1 MKYSFR
7 IRNWEPWL
15 RCTDL
20 IENTAVIFGSET
32 RSLKFGPLVLTL
44 LNLKKAE
51 QFCSETKV
59 PKFGPLVLTLLNLKK
74 PEQFCSK
81 TRGPKFGPLVLT
93 LLNLKKAE
101 QFCSETRG
109 PKFGPLVLTLLNL
122 KKAEQF
128 CSETRGPKFGPLVL
142 TLLNLKKAEPFCSET
157 KAPKFGP
164 LVSLPSE
171 KVVLFHTDIL
181 QGSEIRTFDFLS
193 VNTVNDIMLYQVI
206 RKPIRHYTS
215 NLRTQ
220 TQHKP
225 IIFVAVYD
233 KYIKNHYCTM
243 RINKNTSY
251 YSKLK

>member
-15 RCTDL
+15 RRTDL
-20 IENTAVIFGSET
+20 IKNTEVIFGSKT
-32 RSLKFGPLVLTL
+32 RGPKFGLLVLTLLNLKKAEQFCSEANGPKFGPLVLTL

-51 QFCSETKV
+51 Q
-59 PKFGPLVLTLLNLKK
+59 L
-74 PEQFCSK
+74 CSK

-101 QFCSETRG
+101 QFCS
-109 PKFGPLVLTLLNL
+109 K
-122 KKAEQF
+122 
-128 CSETRGPKFGPLVL
+128 
-142 TLLNLKKAEPFCSET
+142 T
-157 KAPKFGP
+157 KTPKFGP

-181 QGSEIRTFDFLS
+181 QGSEIRILS

-215 NLRTQ
+215 DLRTQ
-220 TQHKP
+220 TLHKP
-225 IIFVAVYD
+225 IIFVTVYD
-233 KYIKNHYCTM
+233 K
-243 RINKNTSY
+243 
-251 YSKLK
+251 